1 MNKDSTETIE
11 EQYKDERLK
20 SIETNIDFLAYE
32 LDKLTRTVDNM
43 AKALKETQQFAI
55 KIGVSHQRLS
65 ERVASWPIIK
75 IKTDEE

>member
-1 MNKDSTETIE
+1 MSKDSADTIE

-20 SIETNIDFLAYE
+20 SLETNVDFLAYE
-32 LDKLTRTVDNM
+32 IDKLTKTVDNM

-55 KIGVSHQRLS
+55 KIGVSHQRIA

-75 IKTDEE
+75 IKSDEE